1 MPSMEERMIAVE
13 RALRMHSRDRATQRG
28 MVELALQDIHDRFD
42 RVEAKIDADNAEL
55 RQETNE
61 LRQEMNQR
69 FDAIQSDLGALI
81 TAVGKLIKP

>member
-42 RVEAKIDADNAEL
+42 RVEAKIDSDNAEL
-55 RQETNE
+55 R
-61 LRQEMNQR
+61 LEMNQR
-69 FDAIQSDLGALI
+69 FDAMQSDLSALI